1 MIEVSATFWIGFLI
15 LVLFLLSL
23 DMFVFHK
30 KGERVKVKKALW
42 LSLFWISLALIF
54 NVGIYFVFGKESA
67 IEFFTAYLI
76 EESLS
81 IDNLFVFII
90 IFATFKIDLRYQ
102 HDVLFWG
109 ILGAIFFRA
118 IFIFAGV
125 ALIERFGWIMYIFGA
140 FLAFTGLKNG
150 HRSLT

>member
-1 MIEVSATFWIGFLI
+1 MIEISATFWIGFLI

-42 LSLFWISLALIF
+42 LSLFWISLALMF

-90 IFATFKIDLRYQ
+90 IFAK
-102 HDVLFWG
+102 
-109 ILGAIFFRA
+109 
-118 IFIFAGV
+118 
-125 ALIERFGWIMYIFGA
+125 
-140 FLAFTGLKNG
+140 
-150 HRSLT
+150 